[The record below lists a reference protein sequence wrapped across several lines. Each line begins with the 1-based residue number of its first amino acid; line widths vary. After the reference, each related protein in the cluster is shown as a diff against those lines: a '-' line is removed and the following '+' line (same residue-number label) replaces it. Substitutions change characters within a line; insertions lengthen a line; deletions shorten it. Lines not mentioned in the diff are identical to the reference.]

1 MQPRTPLLLC
11 VLLSQVRKRGCGA
24 HLAPG
29 FCIQIAW
36 RGLGEGSFGGRG
48 TLGRGGKKAWGSKGG
63 HSQPRRCWG
72 GGLVL
77 LSHSRLPRCVC
88 VHTFA
93 GGGESSRV
101 PPPLFF
107 LQAGATFSP
116 TSSGVTLI
124 RLLRRLMHWRK
135 TQLEATPRSRGF
147 PQRSAEQGSAARVR
161 IAGCWA
167 GEAGLAS
174 PTSRGARAPSPSPAA
189 LWKAPPS
196 RLPSA
201 AARLLLSLKGAG
213 SGRARSGVL

>member
-101 PPPLFF
+101 PPPFF
-107 LQAGATFSP
+107 FA
-116 TSSGVTLI
+116 
-124 RLLRRLMHWRK
+124 
-135 TQLEATPRSRGF
+135 SRGDILAYIKWGNFDSPPPEAHALEKDSVGGDSKESWF
-147 PQRSAEQGSAARVR
+147 PPAQRR
-161 IAGCWA
+161 AGK
-167 GEAGLAS
+167 
-174 PTSRGARAPSPSPAA
+174 R
-189 LWKAPPS
+189 
-196 RLPSA
+196 
-201 AARLLLSLKGAG
+201 G
-213 SGRARSGVL
+213 SGPDCGLLGWRGRPGIADFPGRPGPLAQPRGSLEGASLPPA